1 VLRESITNGIPRRNR
16 PWKKIVV
23 MVEGIYSM
31 EGAIC
36 NLKGVVDVCKRYK
49 AYVYVDEAHSI
60 GALGATGRGICEYA
74 GVDPADVDVLMGTFT
89 KSFGGMGGY
98 IAASSRVVEYLRRSS
113 AGALHHN
120 SLSPVVCEQVL
131 TSFRIIMGEDGTDLG
146 ARKLTAL
153 RKNSN
158 FFRKEMKRIGM
169 HVYGDFDSPIIPVM
183 LYYPAKVTPHHHLAN
198 YTNLLSRHRSL
209 SLYRPLTRMLTPLL
223 SFAPHFYA
231 TVPHRLLHSVANASR
246 GIWQW

>member
-1 VLRESITNGIPRRNR
+1 MC
-16 PWKKIVV
+16 VV
-23 MVEGIYSM
+23 C
-31 EGAIC
+31 IC
-36 NLKGVVDVCKRYK
+36 RALHLSSLPC
-49 AYVYVDEAHSI
+49 VYHLCLAHSHH
-60 GALGATGRGICEYA
+60 AWTGRGWLTRPE
-74 GVDPADVDVLMGTFT
+74 
-89 KSFGGMGGY
+89 
-98 IAASSRVVEYLRRSS
+98 ASRHAR
-113 AGALHHN
+113 
-120 SLSPVVCEQVL
+120 
-131 TSFRIIMGEDGTDLG
+131 EDGTDLG